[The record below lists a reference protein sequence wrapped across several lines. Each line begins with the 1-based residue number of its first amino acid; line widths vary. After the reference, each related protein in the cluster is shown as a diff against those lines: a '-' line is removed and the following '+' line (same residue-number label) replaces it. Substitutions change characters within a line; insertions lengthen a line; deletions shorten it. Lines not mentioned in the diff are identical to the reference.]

1 MALIFNI
8 SAHDQVKE
16 LGILYNQFTLAK
28 FYFNYLGTRYKIA
41 KTTMGNENA
50 SSASES
56 EDSQPDYRDPD
67 PDICGIDFISSPD
80 SPYSWAPPSV
90 K

>member
-1 MALIFNI
+1 
-8 SAHDQVKE
+8 
-16 LGILYNQFTLAK
+16 
-28 FYFNYLGTRYKIA
+28 
-41 KTTMGNENA
+41 MGNENA